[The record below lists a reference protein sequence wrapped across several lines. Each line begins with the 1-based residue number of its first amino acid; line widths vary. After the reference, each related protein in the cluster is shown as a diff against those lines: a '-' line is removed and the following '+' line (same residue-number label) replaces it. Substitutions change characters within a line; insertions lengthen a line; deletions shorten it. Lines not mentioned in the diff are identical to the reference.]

1 MKKNDKKKSTPTP
14 TPSKGQKKSTPTPTS
29 SQPSKLHDILI
40 ICLLVFIIIISIV
53 FTYLEITSTNLFWKI
68 QGYRSLIGMPFF
80 LIIMGALIYME
91 IKRIKKN

>member
-1 MKKNDKKKSTPTP
+1 MKKNDKKKTTPTP
-14 TPSKGQKKSTPTPTS
+14 TPSKDQKKSTP